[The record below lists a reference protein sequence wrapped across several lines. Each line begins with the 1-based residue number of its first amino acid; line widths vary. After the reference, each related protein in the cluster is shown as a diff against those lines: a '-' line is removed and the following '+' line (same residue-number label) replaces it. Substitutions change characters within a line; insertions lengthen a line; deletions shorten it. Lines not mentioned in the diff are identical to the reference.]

1 MYFIYIKYNTI
12 NITKFSRAYLCL
24 SLINIYDKYAG
35 NTCAII
41 NAIKYVFS
49 KVYLFNKYNINIENN
64 IKDNIDI

>member
-1 MYFIYIKYNTI
+1 MYCVYIIYNTI
-12 NITKFSRAYLCL
+12 NIIKFSKAYLCL

-41 NAIKYVFS
+41 NTIKYDFS
-49 KVYLFNKYNINIENN
+49 NVYFFNKYTINIENN